1 MDALL
6 AANMDEMDDEELDA
20 FLATHST
27 IVVHTPHGQLSSA
40 ALDAGAE
47 SFDEEEDVL

>member
-6 AANMDEMDDEELDA
+6 AANMDEMDDDELDA
-20 FLATHST
+20 FLATHSSGAASK
-27 IVVHTPHGQLSSA
+27 PMLSSA